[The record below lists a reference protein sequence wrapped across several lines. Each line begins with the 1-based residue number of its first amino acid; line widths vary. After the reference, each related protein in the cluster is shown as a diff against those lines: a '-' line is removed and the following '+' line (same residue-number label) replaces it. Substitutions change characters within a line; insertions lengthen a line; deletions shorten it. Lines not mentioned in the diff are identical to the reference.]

1 MSSATGRATLAGALG
16 LVVWTGCADKAP
28 EPKWPEPP
36 PPTLAEPLG
45 QEPEPAADASAEAKA
60 PTRPEQPSDAT
71 TEGGDAN
78 PPAAEPNE
86 PEDGAVRID
95 R

>member
-1 MSSATGRATLAGALG
+1 MSRTTGRATLAGVFG
-16 LVVWTGCADKAP
+16 LVVVAGCADKAP

-45 QEPEPAADASAEAKA
+45 QGPDARTDAKA
-60 PTRPEQPSDAT
+60 P
-71 TEGGDAN
+71 EGGDEA
-78 PPAAEPNE
+78 PESPAEGSEGEAPAAAPNA
-86 PEDGAVRID
+86 PEDGAVPID